1 MLIKGD
7 VMNRYTKEDLEE
19 ALLIISSIISRC
31 EKAQPK
37 FAEGTSHHTLLT
49 NRINAMYVSKSLIT
63 DGNGR
68 DKYTK
73 DELVEALRPI
83 YSVISKC
90 EKAKL
95 KFAEGASHY
104 TRFKKMLNAMY
115 IAKSLIID
123 EISKIG

>member
-19 ALLIISSIISRC
+19 ALRIISSIIIRC

-37 FAEGTSHHTLLT
+37 LAEGTSHHTLMT

-83 YSVISKC
+83 YSVSANVK
-90 EKAKL
+90 EQ
-95 KFAEGASHY
+95 S
-104 TRFKKMLNAMY
+104 
-115 IAKSLIID
+115 
-123 EISKIG
+123 